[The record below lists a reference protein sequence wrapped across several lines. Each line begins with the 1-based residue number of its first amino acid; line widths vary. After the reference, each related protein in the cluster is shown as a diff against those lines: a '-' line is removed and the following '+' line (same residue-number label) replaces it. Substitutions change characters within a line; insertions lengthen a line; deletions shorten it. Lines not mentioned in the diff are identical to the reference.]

1 MASEGNPMT
10 ARWSKPSGAQWTIGA
25 GAQQAT
31 VVEVG
36 GGLREYTV
44 AGVPVVD
51 PYPATSVCPRSAGQL
66 LAPWPNRLGGG
77 RYNFDGTAYQLPITE
92 VTRGN
97 ASHGL
102 VRWVTWQ
109 RVEQTPESIELTCV
123 LPPQPGYPFALGLST
138 TWSIGPDGLRADHT
152 AVNLGATAAP
162 FGFGAHPYLRIGD
175 AQLDDLVLHLTAAE
189 RLTVDERLLPTGRA
203 DVTGTALDFTTPRKI
218 GSVQLDTTFTRL
230 DRGADGIA
238 RTRLTTPDGAGVE
251 LWQGATFDWVQ
262 VYSGIGPSGS
272 QRHTLAVEPMT
283 CPPDAFNSGVALN
296 ILQPGDRWT
305 GSWGIT
311 PLG

>member
-1 MASEGNPMT
+1 MA
-10 ARWSKPSGAQWTIGA
+10 ARWATPSGAQWRIASGPH
-25 GAQQAT
+25 QAT

-44 AGVPVVD
+44 DGVPAVD

-77 RYNFDGTAYQLPITE
+77 RYTFYGTTYQLPITE

-102 VRWVTWQ
+102 ARWVAWQ
-109 RVEQTPESIELTCV
+109 RVEQTPESVELTCV
-123 LPPQPGYPFALGLST
+123 LPPQPGYPFALGLT
-138 TWSIGPDGLRADHT
+138 TRWSVGLDGLRADHT

-162 FGFGAHPYLRIGD
+162 FGFGAHPYLRVSD
-175 AQLDDLVLHLTAAE
+175 ATLDDLVLHLPVAE
-189 RLTVDERLLPTGRA
+189 RLTVDERLLPTGREP
-203 DVTGTALDFTTPRKI
+203 VNGTPHDFRAARQIRGTE
-218 GSVQLDTTFTRL
+218 LDTTFTGLTR
-230 DRGADGIA
+230 DADGIA
-238 RTRLTTPDGAGVE
+238 RFRLTDTDGAGVE
-251 LWQGATFDWVQ
+251 LWQGATFGWVQ

-272 QRHTLAVEPMT
+272 LRHTLAVEPMS
-283 CPPDAFNSGVALN
+283 CPPDAFRSGDGLVTLA
-296 ILQPGDRWT
+296 PGDRWT

>member
-1 MASEGNPMT
+1 V
-10 ARWSKPSGAQWTIGA
+10 IGA
-25 GAQQAT
+25 GAHQAT

-44 AGVPVVD
+44 DGLPMVD

-77 RYNFDGTAYQLPITE
+77 RYTFDGTAYQLPITE

-102 VRWVTWQ
+102 ARWVSWQ

-138 TWSIGPDGLRADHT
+138 KWTIGAGGLRADHT
-152 AVNLGATAAP
+152 AVNLGAQAAP
-162 FGFGAHPYLRIGD
+162 FGFGAHPYLRVGE
-175 AQLDDLVLHLTAAE
+175 AALDDLVLHLPASE
-189 RLTVDERLLPTGRA
+189 RLTVDERLLPTGREPVA
-203 DVTGTALDFTTPRKI
+203 GTPLDFRAARQI
-218 GSVQLDTTFTRL
+218 GAAQLDTTFTGLVR
-230 DRGADGIA
+230 DADGIA
-238 RTRLTTPDGAGVE
+238 RTRLATPEGTGVE
-251 LWQGATFDWVQ
+251 LWQGATFGWVQ
-262 VYSGIGPSGS
+262 AYSGIGPSGS

-283 CPPDAFNSGVALN
+283 CPPDAFNSSVSLVT
-296 ILQPGDRWT
+296 LQPGDRWT